1 MSATWG
7 TIIVAP
13 LTSTLAAAAIVEESP
28 SPPRL
33 PSFPSVAEAV
43 GSAAAVA
50 VISARSELSERQL
63 KHTSREHWLPRA
75 VESLRAQGRV
85 GDIVSVRALP
95 TREEREE
102 EEEGGEEASHPSA
115 TNATVFERFLIAHR
129 GFGRCCNA
137 WCMPAGTDPR
147 DARHWGISRCGGAAI
162 REAPV
167 LLLARRRGR
176 PGGQRRRQQQQ
187 HQRRRQQ
194 RSKNEESGKAGG
206 EPADFVVEREYLA
219 GKLFMPHSVTLGP
232 VSVAS
237 PSASASASTP
247 GSEPSAEVFYVVD
260 HLLDQVLTVS
270 LATGAE
276 VGPRL
281 GTPWSLAALRRGADL
296 GAFAGAH
303 RAFYPRA
310 AVEEEEER
318 GRLQGGGSVG
328 GGGGGGSVLVEPT
341 AAVGTRDGARVF
353 VGSGYLD
360 ARVVAF
366 DPRSGAVV
374 AQVVRGAP
382 MSLAA
387 MAAEVGSG
395 RPGAPVDAHV
405 PFGQVE
411 ELLEALRGW
420 RREKE
425 KEKRAAGGAEHGGDG
440 GGGDPDGAVL
450 DALSRAV
457 ARGTASS
464 RKKWG
469 RRGGGGSGSGADG
482 PGVPLS
488 AVVAALRKSRSAE
501 TRALADDPLARGGLG
516 WTPAAAASVSSAS
529 SSASWPWQNPH
540 SLAIDDDRRLLYVA
554 NRERASVDAL
564 DLESLKLVCTYSLTT
579 LGGGGGGG
587 AGGQNLGSVQAF
599 SVVRSAPSGRLFVH
613 LVSRVP
619 MGSAIVELSAG
630 DCGRVLAAYPT
641 PRGQYPMHDLAVVED
656 DDGRGGLSFVVA
668 TRTPET
674 YYLPPP
680 DRSHFDADCA
690 AASNSTDAGR
700 GESPGSSSSGIS
712 GISCGGGEG
721 GRFSNGEQVK
731 LLLALQWGS
740 MLFLALLLPAGWFAA
755 RALILVAD
763 AAYDRCCAAARRR
776 GKRGGGGWAPGS
788 RGGGGGED
796 EDRRLLLQHAAAA
809 APHPSSS
816 SFQARGEVEMPA
828 LGGGALGGG
837 SAVGGGQRSSGGGG
851 SRNGGGSGRRV
862 APSPARSSELP
873 FPPAASV
880 PALRPPPEQLPQ
892 HPRAAA
898 ALPKSPFD
906 TTEAAA
912 AAAEAAAAA
921 AEAAAAAPRPGQVLF
936 VRHGESTSNERGI
949 LAGVIDVGLTRF
961 GRLQAARAGA
971 DVARR
976 GVRFDAV
983 VVSNLRRTAYTA
995 KHALAACG
1003 QSHLRLRTDA
1013 RIAERS
1019 FGIFAG
1025 QSIRL
1030 LQMGLGE

>member
-1 MSATWG
+1 MATDPAPAMQIARRSCRRRNRSGKAPGSLPLLLLSATWG

-50 VISARSELSERQL
+50 VISDRSELSERQL

-102 EEEGGEEASHPSA
+102 EEGGGEEASHPSA

-187 HQRRRQQ
+187 QHQRRRQQ
-194 RSKNEESGKAGG
+194 RSKNEKNESGKAGG

-374 AQVVRGAP
+374 AQVARLERRVERRPGEVAELAAGQPPQQAERRDFAARDEEQDRGDVVEALVVVNGRGAAVH
-382 MSLAA
+382 AA
-387 MAAEVGSG
+387 AADAVSAAAA
-395 RPGAPVDAHV
+395 GAVSAAAAGAAPPVVAGAAPPAV
-405 PFGQVE
+405 AF
-411 ELLEALRGW
+411 ALRFFF
-420 RREKE
+420 RQ
-425 KEKRAAGGAEHGGDG
+425 
-440 GGGDPDGAVL
+440 
-450 DALSRAV
+450 
-457 ARGTASS
+457 
-464 RKKWG
+464 G
-469 RRGGGGSGSGADG
+469 RRRRRSRRLPFPPRLPQFLRGRSLVSYSLCVPVFLRLRPPLELPRRLGNRSVDDLPQRRPRRRPRALAPPAREGPQRPLDVHIDDRGVPVQRRRRRASLPAVGVGIGRAGGGGGSGREPLQHVEVVGAGAGPEEQG
-482 PGVPLS
+482 PGPGPEGVCAEALDDGELAELAEVDLRSLVWGFWWWGRKWRRVSEERERERRGRKRRKTPGRPLTILTS
-488 AVVAALRKSRSAE
+488 
-501 TRALADDPLARGGLG
+501 RALNFVLVSLERFLTSALSSTSATSLA
-516 WTPAAAASVSSAS
+516 VSAS
-529 SSASWPWQNPH
+529 SADIGTVEQ
-540 SLAIDDDRRLLYVA
+540 
-554 NRERASVDAL
+554 EGRA
-564 DLESLKLVCTYSLTT
+564 
-579 LGGGGGGG
+579 
-587 AGGQNLGSVQAF
+587 
-599 SVVRSAPSGRLFVH
+599 
-613 LVSRVP
+613 
-619 MGSAIVELSAG
+619 
-630 DCGRVLAAYPT
+630 
-641 PRGQYPMHDLAVVED
+641 
-656 DDGRGGLSFVVA
+656 
-668 TRTPET
+668 
-674 YYLPPP
+674 
-680 DRSHFDADCA
+680 
-690 AASNSTDAGR
+690 
-700 GESPGSSSSGIS
+700 
-712 GISCGGGEG
+712 
-721 GRFSNGEQVK
+721 
-731 LLLALQWGS
+731 
-740 MLFLALLLPAGWFAA
+740 
-755 RALILVAD
+755 
-763 AAYDRCCAAARRR
+763 
-776 GKRGGGGWAPGS
+776 
-788 RGGGGGED
+788 
-796 EDRRLLLQHAAAA
+796 
-809 APHPSSS
+809 
-816 SFQARGEVEMPA
+816 
-828 LGGGALGGG
+828 
-837 SAVGGGQRSSGGGG
+837 
-851 SRNGGGSGRRV
+851 
-862 APSPARSSELP
+862 
-873 FPPAASV
+873 
-880 PALRPPPEQLPQ
+880 
-892 HPRAAA
+892 
-898 ALPKSPFD
+898 
-906 TTEAAA
+906 
-912 AAAEAAAAA
+912 
-921 AEAAAAAPRPGQVLF
+921 
-936 VRHGESTSNERGI
+936 
-949 LAGVIDVGLTRF
+949 
-961 GRLQAARAGA
+961 
-971 DVARR
+971 
-976 GVRFDAV
+976 
-983 VVSNLRRTAYTA
+983 
-995 KHALAACG
+995 
-1003 QSHLRLRTDA
+1003 
-1013 RIAERS
+1013 
-1019 FGIFAG
+1019 
-1025 QSIRL
+1025 
-1030 LQMGLGE
+1030 